1 MHRFARAGRLL
12 ATTALAVTLAP
23 PLSAQGDRPVPA
35 TYAITNARLVPVAG
49 APIEKGTIVVRD
61 GLIVAIGATVAVPA
75 DARVIDGSGHT
86 VYPGLID
93 AYSTLGLR
101 AAAPAQGGGF
111 GGGGGGFGQP
121 APQRPAGAPNSTMPI
136 GLQPEVRAVDQLVSD
151 FDFAA
156 AHAAGLTAALTAPS
170 GRTYE
175 GQSVVI
181 NLGGRDFSTMAVKTP
196 VALHVGFQGI
206 GGGQFPGSLMGVFA
220 ALRQSLLD
228 AQRYRAQQQAYGRN
242 PRGMQRPAFDPS
254 MDALQPVIAGTMPV
268 VFRASTQRE
277 IERALDLAKEFSLKA
292 IIAGGSEAYRVK
304 DRLKAENVPVLL
316 SLNFPRRTAAP
327 AADADPEPLSLLR
340 ARVQAPK
347 TPGELQQAGVRF
359 AFQAGGAA
367 YTEFLPNLRRA
378 VTGGLA
384 ADAALRAVTLGSAEL
399 LGVNDRLGS
408 LEVGKIANL
417 TVTNGDL
424 FATETR
430 VTHVFVD
437 GRPTVIPA
445 PAVAQGPGGR
455 GPGAGGPGGQRPPLE
470 GQWAL
475 EVEIEGVAQQ
485 ATLTIRA
492 LDDRLI
498 GKLEGDFG
506 SNDVPTIVQL
516 EDGQIAFNT
525 LLTLK
530 ETSEEAWFRGRL
542 ANGVFSGSVEIIGHA
557 SGRFAALKAQAT
569 TSQER

>member
-1 MHRFARAGRLL
+1 MQRFARAGRLL

-61 GLIVAIGATVAVPA
+61 GLIVALGATVTVPA

-101 AAAPAQGGGF
+101 TAAPAQGGGF
-111 GGGGGGFGQP
+111 GGGGGFGQP

-151 FDFAA
+151 FDFSA
-156 AHAAGLTAALTAPS
+156 AHAAGLTAALSAPS

-181 NLGGRDFSTMAVKTP
+181 TLGGRDFSAMAVKTP

-228 AQRYRAQQQAYGRN
+228 AQHYRAEQQAYARN

-254 MDALQPVIAGTMPV
+254 MDALQPVIAGTLPV

-292 IIAGGSEAYRVK
+292 IIAGGSEAYLVK

-367 YTEFLPNLRRA
+367 YTDFLPNLRRA
-378 VTGGLA
+378 VAGGLA

-430 VTHVFVD
+430 VTQVFVD

-445 PAVAQGPGGR
+445 PTVAQGPGG
-455 GPGAGGPGGQRPPLE
+455 GQGGAGRGQRPGLE

-475 EVEIEGVAQQ
+475 EVELEGVAQQ

-492 LDDRLI
+492 LDDRLV

-506 SNDVPTIVQL
+506 SNDVPTIVVL
-516 EDGQIAFNT
+516 EDGSIAFNT

-530 ETSEEAWFRGRL
+530 ETSEEAWFRGTL
-542 ANGVFSGSVEIIGHA
+542 ANGVFAGSVSIIGHA
-557 SGRFAALKAQAT
+557 AGRFAALKAQAS